1 MSKIGELIFT
11 SRQTVTIELPLI
23 PHARILHP
31 EQIIIWFGEG
41 GRDIGAL
48 CYALRSDRTRSS
60 RQPRKVVVSSLIKRR
75 PKQILQIIKALSSLR
90 TDSGRSLSTI
100 RQYATIFISF
110 VDWADEKRLPNC
122 LDGGDATRQAFRA
135 WSHETAERYRRQDFG
150 EAFHNFRLNYISELL
165 EATTGL
171 QNLMHGIRTLRKK
184 SNPNGGTEPLAL
196 HDFGHAVAIN
206 QCLFDGLCDLV
217 LEQRP
222 FPYKLEL
229 PNSLSW
235 PESHLWLF
243 PSNLWRLP
251 PHLQSDAIRSEI
263 GKRASWVYDYSNGC
277 LATADKIAHRYK
289 GAELSQRIKMARKAI
304 WKVKKQIG
312 EANADPV
319 NTSRISLGMYA
330 QRAFLFLFFC
340 NTGCNDQL
348 VRDLETDGET
358 IDASVRNQKFR
369 ALKWRARGKE
379 VELIAPATFM
389 ARLRRF
395 MELRRYLLQGRNTPY
410 LFFTGGNR
418 NSNPPAQMFSHEL
431 SNYYYRLLKK
441 IDPQLPRLGARALRA
456 TVDDYYLRFHGNVVA
471 AAVMGH
477 NPETELRNYGRGSV
491 NDHHEQMTLFMAS
504 VAESAFRQRVIP
516 VTAMTTDRPS
526 LEEGG
531 RCDDFGHPEPLADR
545 VPIRPDCKDAQGCL
559 FCRNRVLIANE
570 ADARKVAS
578 AAYVMEQLIL
588 GPKHEEALR
597 PLICKCDEDLNKIAA
612 FLGCRDMVERV
623 KMDVYENEQLTPF
636 WADKYH
642 LFLELGI
649 IS

>member
-1 MSKIGELIFT
+1 MSKASELIFT
-11 SRQTVTIELPLI
+11 RRPIVTIELPLT

-31 EQIIIWFGEG
+31 EQIIIRIGEG
-41 GRDIGAL
+41 YRDIGAL
-48 CYALRSDRTRSS
+48 CYALRSDKVRRP
-60 RQPRKVVVSSLIKRR
+60 RQPRGVVVSSIIEQR
-75 PKQILQIIKALSSLR
+75 PKQILQIIKALSSLIA
-90 TDSGRSLSTI
+90 DGGISLSTN
-100 RQYATIFISF
+100 RNYANFIIQF
-110 VDWADEKRLPNC
+110 IDWADAKGLPNC
-122 LDGGDATRQAFRA
+122 LDGGGATRQAFRA
-135 WSHETAERYRRQDFG
+135 WADETGERYRRQEIG
-150 EAFHNFRLNYISELL
+150 EACHNLRLTYVSELL

-171 QNLMHGIRTLRKK
+171 QNLMQGIRKLPKK
-184 SNPNGGTEPLAL
+184 YNPNGGTEPLDL

-229 PNSLSW
+229 PNSLGW
-235 PESHLWLF
+235 AESHLWLF

-251 PHLQSDAIRSEI
+251 PHRQSDPIRSAVGARE
-263 GKRASWVYDYSNGC
+263 SWVFDYSNGR
-277 LATADKIAHRYK
+277 LATVDEIAHRYK
-289 GAELSQRIKMARKAI
+289 GKKLSLRIKGARAA
-304 WKVKKQIG
+304 VRHAHQQI
-312 EANADPV
+312 EKANADPV
-319 NTSRISLGMYA
+319 NTWRISLGLYA

-348 VRDLETDGET
+348 ARDLETDGKT
-358 IDASVRNQKFR
+358 IDASVKNQKFR
-369 ALKWRARGKE
+369 ALKWRAGGKE
-379 VELIAPATFM
+379 VELVAPVTFM

-410 LFFTGGNR
+410 LFFTCGRR
-418 NSNPPAQMFSHEL
+418 NCKPPEKMFSHEL
-431 SNYYYRLLKK
+431 SGYYYRLLKE
-441 IDPQLPRLGARALRA
+441 IDPQLPRLGSRALRA
-456 TVDDYYLRFHGNVVA
+456 TVDDYYLRFHGSAVA

-477 NPETELRNYGRGSV
+477 SAETELRNYSRGSA
-491 NDHHEQMTLFMAS
+491 NDHHDEMTLFMAS
-504 VAESAFRQRVIP
+504 VAESARRQRVIP
-516 VTAMTTDRPS
+516 VTAMTTDSPP

-531 RCDDFGHPEPLADR
+531 RCDDFGQPEALGDL

-597 PLICKCDEDLNKIAA
+597 PLICKCDEDLKKIAA
-612 FLGCRDMVERV
+612 FPNCRDMVERV
-623 KMDVYENEQLTPF
+623 RRDVYEDEQLTPF